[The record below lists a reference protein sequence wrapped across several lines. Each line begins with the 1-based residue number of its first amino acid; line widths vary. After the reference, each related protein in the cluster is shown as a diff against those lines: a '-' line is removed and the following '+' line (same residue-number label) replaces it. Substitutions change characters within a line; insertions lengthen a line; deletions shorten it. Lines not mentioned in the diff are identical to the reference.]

1 MVHTRRFWTSVRGGM
16 LNEMARLMKKD
27 LGDAYGNTLDFK
39 FALIRIEWLDL
50 LWSLDTSSS
59 AHATRCG

>member
-1 MVHTRRFWTSVRGGM
+1 M